1 LPDAPTLEFGAG
13 WFGCIHAPALTLV
26 RFGSRKESVRAIVP
40 YGVIECKDYSN
51 GLTKEVVMQM
61 VGRVGM
67 MGLGI
72 ALVGALTGM
81 PVFGADAP
89 IEDGSKI
96 VITSPK
102 DGDKVSDSF
111 ELKYELTKG
120 SEAAHAHV
128 YLDTQYQKG
137 FPGSFK
143 GLSKGKHQI
152 TVTGANKDHKLVSAT
167 QTITVEVQ

>member
-1 LPDAPTLEFGAG
+1 
-13 WFGCIHAPALTLV
+13 
-26 RFGSRKESVRAIVP
+26 
-40 YGVIECKDYSN
+40 
-51 GLTKEVVMQM
+51 
-61 VGRVGM
+61 M

-72 ALVGALTGM
+72 ALVGTLTGM
-81 PVFGADAP
+81 PVFAADAP

-128 YLDTQYQKG
+128 YLDAQYQKG
-137 FPGSFK
+137 FTGSFK